1 MPAAPERQYHDLLYQ
16 PDFRVEPE
24 HIEIQPKFHIT
35 LKELPYKP
43 MITSFD
49 PDLGDTDEFSM
60 PILQF
65 WTWHT
70 SLYVQCEL
78 SPSTG
83 LLRCNIAD
91 ICGDWC
97 GSIMLD
103 AQWVQN
109 ANRAKQE
116 FIAISEAKKF
126 TEDEC
131 GTWSY
136 YIPKEQEESEWD
148 LFYVLLIAWSDGR
161 WERVGLGKVFKEA
174 FRDATWKELALA

>member
-1 MPAAPERQYHDLLYQ
+1 
-16 PDFRVEPE
+16 FS
-24 HIEIQPKFHIT
+24 IT
-35 LKELPYKP
+35 LKEFPNQP
-43 MITSFD
+43 VIAPFD
-49 PDLGDTDEFSM
+49 PFIRHNTSLM

-70 SLYVQCEL
+70 FLYIQSPVSPVSSLV
-78 SPSTG
+78 
-83 LLRCNIAD
+83 RANIAD
-91 ICGDWC
+91 TFGDWC

-103 AQWVQN
+103 GQWINN
-109 ANRAKQE
+109 AKRAKQE

-136 YIPKEQEESEWD
+136 YIPKEREGSEWD
-148 LFYVLLIAWSDGR
+148 LFYVLLISSNDGR

-174 FRDATWKELALA
+174 FRDATWKEIVLA